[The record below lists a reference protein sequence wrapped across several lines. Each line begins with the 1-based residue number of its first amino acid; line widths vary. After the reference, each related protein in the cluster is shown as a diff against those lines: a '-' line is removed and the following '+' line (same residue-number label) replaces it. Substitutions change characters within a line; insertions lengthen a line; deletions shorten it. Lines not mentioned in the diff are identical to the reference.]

1 MEVRS
6 SGGQLGARGPWL
18 HHAINT
24 GRPPA
29 DLLMTPA
36 VGQQPGLP
44 WTGWLGTRG
53 GCAPKDPIWRA
64 PLGGERAG
72 HNSPLFCIDKENE
85 APSRP
90 SPRSLDNRAD
100 NACLPIAPS
109 PPHHPAENTG
119 PSHSPVHFLLDNESH
134 PPPPPTRQGFAHLL
148 IRPPEEKQPAG
159 EVCAARWLRGPP
171 RDTGPSLSG
180 LRSREGTPQ

>member
-24 GRPPA
+24 CCWPTARPPL
-29 DLLMTPA
+29 DRL
-36 VGQQPGLP
+36 VGNAG
-44 WTGWLGTRG
+44 RV
-53 GCAPKDPIWRA
+53 CPKDPIWRA

-85 APSRP
+85 ARSRP

-109 PPHHPAENTG
+109 PPYHPAENTG

-180 LRSREGTPQ
+180 LCSREGTPQ